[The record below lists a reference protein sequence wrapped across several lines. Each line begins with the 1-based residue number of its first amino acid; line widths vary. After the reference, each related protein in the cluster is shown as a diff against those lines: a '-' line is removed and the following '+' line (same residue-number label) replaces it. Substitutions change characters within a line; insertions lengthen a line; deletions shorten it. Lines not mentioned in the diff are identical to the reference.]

1 MIYLQSTAKIMTIL
15 LYFILKHRLYPEDTV
30 ETVSKLMKRR
40 LNYDDISIFLFTK
53 GRNMKKILIIV
64 LVMVLLFI
72 SVSPGLAGHG
82 KGSAGRGSGRAGQVN
97 PGSGRGLSA
106 YGNGGGKQTGN
117 VITGIITEIEGDAES
132 SLIFV
137 LVYGGKDTSLYGKVV
152 EVQTDS
158 STRFLLKDY
167 GVIPFDQIKVDDPVS
182 IAIGGDNIADRITVG
197 ADCPKIP

>member
-1 MIYLQSTAKIMTIL
+1 
-15 LYFILKHRLYPEDTV
+15 
-30 ETVSKLMKRR
+30 
-40 LNYDDISIFLFTK
+40 
-53 GRNMKKILIIV
+53 MKKILIIV

-82 KGSAGRGSGRAGQVN
+82 KGSAGHGKGSAGRGSGRAGQVN

-106 YGNGGGKQTGN
+106 YWKGGGKQTGN
-117 VITGIITEIEGDAES
+117 VITGIITDIEGDAES

-167 GVIPFDQIKVDDPVS
+167 GVIPFDQIKIDDPVS
-182 IAIGGDNIADRITVG
+182 IAIGSDNIADRITVG